1 MFRIGDTI
9 GIYPHS
15 DLNDVP
21 VGQGVLAAPSPK
33 YEAQDLR
40 WRTPGMTRSRLWF
53 DPVSR
58 VEVFEGA
65 YMLRPEWQARDAN
78 LLAKLFPPAQQG

>member
-1 MFRIGDTI
+1 MFRLGDTI

-21 VGQGVLAAPSPK
+21 VGQGVLTATSPK
-33 YEAQDLR
+33 YEVQDLR

-58 VEVFEGA
+58 LEVCEGA

-78 LLAKLFPPAQQG
+78 RLAKLFPPA